1 MGSRPSARGSLSG
14 QQESVRK
21 GSAPDRT
28 RTMHKLGEDRL
39 MEGGARMRSRLSQE
53 RRRVFHS
60 QVRQGLVRSGSGQGD
75 AHD

>member
-39 MEGGARMRSRLSQE
+39 MGVGTNEIQTQPGEEEGVPQPSQAGPGK
-53 RRRVFHS
+53 
-60 QVRQGLVRSGSGQGD
+60 VRFWSG
-75 AHD
+75 

>member
-39 MEGGARMRSRLSQE
+39 MGGGTNEIQTQPGEEEG
-53 RRRVFHS
+53 VP
-60 QVRQGLVRSGSGQGD
+60 
-75 AHD
+75 